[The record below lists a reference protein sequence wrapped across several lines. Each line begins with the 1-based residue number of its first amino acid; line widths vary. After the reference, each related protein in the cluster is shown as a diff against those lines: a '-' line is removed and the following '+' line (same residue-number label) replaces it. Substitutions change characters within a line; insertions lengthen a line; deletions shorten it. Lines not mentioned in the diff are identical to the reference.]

1 MLTFNKRYFA
11 LTILLFVVEVLI
23 ALFVRDRFVRP
34 YVGDVLVVMLIY
46 CFVKTFM
53 NLPITSVAIFVLAF
67 AFSIEFFQYIHIVE
81 KLGLE
86 KSALARTVIGTSFAW
101 ADIVAYIAGF
111 VLIVVTETYRE
122 KNAGSIF
129 C

>member
-53 NLPITSVAIFVLAF
+53 NLPITSVAIFVLVF
-67 AFSIEFFQYIHIVE
+67 AFTIEFFQYIHIVE
-81 KLGLE
+81 RLGLE

>member
-67 AFSIEFFQYIHIVE
+67 AFTIEFFQYIHIVE

-111 VLIVVTETYRE
+111 VLIVITETYRE

>member
-111 VLIVVTETYRE
+111 VLIVITETYRE

>member
-34 YVGDVLVVMLIY
+34 YVGDVLVVILIY
-46 CFVKTFM
+46 YFVKTFM
-53 NLPITSVAIFVLAF
+53 NLPITSVAIFVLVF
-67 AFSIEFFQYIHIVE
+67 ALTIEFLQYIHIVE
-81 KLGLE
+81 RLGLE
-86 KSALARTVIGTSFAW
+86 KSALARTVIGISFAW
-101 ADIVAYIAGF
+101 TDIVAYIAGL
-111 VLIVVTETYRE
+111 VLIMVIETYRE
-122 KNAGSIF
+122 KNAANVF

>member
-34 YVGDVLVVMLIY
+34 YVGDVLVVLLIY

-53 NLPITSVAIFVLAF
+53 NLPITSVAIFVLVF
-67 AFSIEFFQYIHIVE
+67 AFTIEFFQYIHIVE
-81 KLGLE
+81 RLGLE

-111 VLIVVTETYRE
+111 VLIVITETYRE

>member
-53 NLPITSVAIFVLAF
+53 NLPITSVAMFVLVF
-67 AFSIEFFQYIHIVE
+67 AFTIEFFQYIHIVE
-81 KLGLE
+81 RLGLE

-111 VLIVVTETYRE
+111 VLIVITETYRE
-122 KNAGSIF
+122 KNASSIF

>member
-1 MLTFNKRYFA
+1 MLTFNKRYLA

-46 CFVKTFM
+46 CFVKIFM
-53 NLPITSVAIFVLAF
+53 NLPITSVAIFVLVF
-67 AFSIEFFQYIHIVE
+67 AFTIEFFQYIHIVE
-81 KLGLE
+81 RLGLE

>member
-53 NLPITSVAIFVLAF
+53 NLPITSVAIFVLVF
-67 AFSIEFFQYIHIVE
+67 ALTIEFLQYIHIVE
-81 KLGLE
+81 RLGLE

>member
-53 NLPITSVAIFVLAF
+53 NLPITSVAIFVLVF
-67 AFSIEFFQYIHIVE
+67 AFTIEFFQYIHIVE
-81 KLGLE
+81 RWGLE

>member
-53 NLPITSVAIFVLAF
+53 NLPITSVAIFVLVF
-67 AFSIEFFQYIHIVE
+67 AFTIEFFQYIHIVE
-81 KLGLE
+81 RLGLE

-111 VLIVVTETYRE
+111 VLIVITETYRE